1 MIGLDAAELSFIQ
14 RHLASLPRIG
24 QALECG
30 RLHRLRSTAGDLP
43 GSVWPTF
50 YTGTLPG
57 AHGIYHHLQWDAE
70 AMRIRRVSADWL
82 YAEPFWYE
90 LERRGLS
97 VAAIAVPMTFPS
109 RLGRGTEIINW
120 GSHDELGP
128 FRTRPASLAAE
139 VRRRFGRHPMGSEI
153 PVRKTAAQ
161 LEEIRRDL
169 VAGAQ
174 RKGELSRW
182 VLQQAQWDFFLTV
195 FGETHRG
202 GHLLWPESEEEGEN
216 ALLDVYRAVDQSV
229 GELLDALAE
238 RFATIVLFAVHGMGR
253 NSSQDHFMP
262 KLLDRLNARFLDGND
277 ADGNAADGNAAAAD
291 AAGHRGGQRSLVRLL
306 RERLPAGLQNGIA
319 RAVPVAVR
327 DAVVSRQISAG
338 HDWART
344 PGLALL
350 ADLNGYVRWNLRGRE
365 RCGMLAPDGPEHVR
379 YVEALTLELLELR
392 VETGQPLV
400 ADVRFARDDFPG
412 PRSQHLPDA
421 IVRWAGGVPASHVHS
436 ERWGELTAL
445 PSTGRGGN
453 HRPEGFCVLID
464 HEAGSDAAG
473 PEHIADLAGLVT
485 RRLTRAA
492 ARAER

>member
-24 QALECG
+24 QALERG

-97 VAAIAVPMTFPS
+97 VAAIDVPMTFPS

-216 ALLDVYRAVDQSV
+216 ALLDVYRAVDRSV

-262 KLLDRLNARFLDGND
+262 KLLDRLNARSST
-277 ADGNAADGNAAAAD
+277 ATTRMATRDGNAAAAD
-291 AAGHRGGQRSLVRLL
+291 AAGAPGRPTKPCPAAAGTAACRTPERHRASGARGGAGRGGQPADVRGA
-306 RERLPAGLQNGIA
+306 RLGADTGA
-319 RAVPVAVR
+319 RA
-327 DAVVSRQISAG
+327 AG
-338 HDWART
+338 
-344 PGLALL
+344 GS
-350 ADLNGYVRWNLRGRE
+350 NGYVRWNLRGRE
-365 RCGMLAPDGPEHVR
+365 QCGMLAPDGPEHVR

-392 VETGQPLV
+392 VEPGSRWWPTYVSRGTTFR
-400 ADVRFARDDFPG
+400 AHARSICPM
-412 PRSQHLPDA
+412 
-421 IVRWAGGVPASHVHS
+421 
-436 ERWGELTAL
+436 
-445 PSTGRGGN
+445 PS
-453 HRPEGFCVLID
+453 
-464 HEAGSDAAG
+464 SAG
-473 PEHIADLAGLVT
+473 PAGCLRRTFT
-485 RRLTRAA
+485 RSGGAS
-492 ARAER
+492 